1 MKITVGLRD
10 STLSLKQFEELR
22 ALLNSNCQLK
32 PLPIKT
38 VGDYQPNVSLRSLGK
53 TNFFTKEIDEMLLAK
68 RCRIGLHAAKDLPD
82 PMTKGLELVALTSG
96 LTPLDSLIFR
106 KNESLQMIQTGGK
119 VGSSSLR
126 RDAAVK
132 LMRQDLTYVDIRG
145 PIEKRI
151 GQLYSGRIEALVVAE
166 AALIRLKL
174 THLNRIP
181 LSGSTAPLQGKLA
194 VVARKGDL
202 EMAKFFRPIDSRL

>member
-1 MKITVGLRD
+1 MKVTVGLRD

-32 PLPIKT
+32 PLPMKT
-38 VGDYQPNVSLRSLGK
+38 VGDHQLSISLRSLGK

-68 RCRIGLHAAKDLPD
+68 RCRIGLHAAKDLPESL
-82 PMTKGLELVALTSG
+82 PKGLELIALTSG
-96 LTPLDSLIFR
+96 ITPLDCLLFR
-106 KNESLQMIQTGGK
+106 KNGGLQKIRTGGR

-132 LMRQDLTYVDIRG
+132 LMRQDLICVDIRG
-145 PIEKRI
+145 SIENRI
-151 GQLYSGRIEALVVAE
+151 DQLYSRKIEALVVAE

-181 LSGSTAPLQGKLA
+181 LLGSTAPLQGKLA

-202 EMAKFFRPIDSRL
+202 EMAKLFKPIDSRF